1 MILNKFR
8 PVSYS
13 RKLKALSLQLLAF
26 SLFSCNK
33 TADIN
38 ANKAYVGLTHVA
50 YGFGPLN
57 VTLGVD
63 SLLSVPL
70 SFGQT
75 SGNPGNPYDTATAG
89 IRDLA
94 LYENSVKLIN
104 GYAAFQQ
111 GVHYSLFAYDSLDH
125 QSLSLIILPDNQGV
139 SMSTDTI
146 TYFRYLNFSPGTSL
160 GLLLTNAKGTITIS
174 ASRFVGYAPQPANY
188 LFNSIP
194 IGNYGVYVFNDSA
207 NFTVSGPNIKPVDSL
222 FLNSAVNYNIYLQG
236 FYDSSSGTN
245 QLKLKSFPLN

>member
-1 MILNKFR
+1 M
-8 PVSYS
+8 
-13 RKLKALSLQLLAF
+13 
-26 SLFSCNK
+26 
-33 TADIN
+33 
-38 ANKAYVGLTHVA
+38 THVA

-57 VTLGVD
+57 VTLGGD
-63 SLLSVPL
+63 SLLNVPL

-94 LYENSVKLIN
+94 LFENSVKLIN
-104 GYAAFQQ
+104 GNAAFQQ
-111 GVHYSLFAYDSLDH
+111 GAHYSLFAYDSLDH
-125 QSLSLIILPDNQGV
+125 QSLSLIILQDNQGV

-160 GLLLTNAKGTITIS
+160 GLLLTNAKRIRLPFRQAGLSGIH
-174 ASRFVGYAPQPANY
+174 PQPANY
-188 LFNSIP
+188 PFNSIP
-194 IGNYGVYVFNDSA
+194 YRKLRRHMFIT
-207 NFTVSGPNIKPVDSL
+207 TVQTLRLAVRISNPLTRCSL
-222 FLNSAVNYNIYLQG
+222 IRAVNYNIYLQG